1 MTDTNKTPYS
11 NKCQILADL
20 WMEYRD
26 DEEFKDF
33 IEYSDLG
40 LPLAYAIS
48 AGVVDSTLTAQGFI
62 EETWN
67 IFLAGLEIEDS
78 GFDTLDDVLEIG

>member
-1 MTDTNKTPYS
+1 
-11 NKCQILADL
+11 
-20 WMEYRD
+20 MEYRD

-48 AGVVDSTLTAQGFI
+48 AGVVESTLTAQGFI